1 MERLEDKPDIVGVIN
16 RPGGFPRNGGHKTYS
31 NIPYHRVETV
41 VEAKAMDGGDGRAQ
55 ATRYA
60 YKIQQARPDRPGLY
74 VLSIKPQHF
83 QVVFSSPIGP
93 VASEHTLWTDLNS
106 LCAYVYSLYDPPSG
120 HTLYDRTITWT
131 ERTDLSAPRW
141 TVQTAKGCH
150 TDARIT
156 FLGDPWA
163 RRTTVLR
170 VVKDDQPSVVIKEAF
185 VDCKRR
191 FKEADL
197 LEHVHK
203 DGYLHGVVL
212 HISSEIVKADG
223 RDIAFSRADGTMTR
237 IKYRIVF
244 ADTGYDLTI
253 AKSVNDLLKA
263 VYDALEGMSIHCLPH
278 G

>member
-1 MERLEDKPDIVGVIN
+1 MECLEDKHDIVGVID
-16 RPGGFPRNGGHKTYS
+16 RPGGYPRNGGNNTYS

-106 LCAYVYSLYDPPSG
+106 LCAYVYSLYNPPSD

-131 ERTDLSAPRW
+131 ERTDLSIPRW
-141 TVQTAKGCH
+141 TVQTENGCYI
-150 TDARIT
+150 DARIT

-163 RRTTVLR
+163 RRTTVFH
-170 VVKDDQPSVVIKEAF
+170 VV
-185 VDCKRR
+185 
-191 FKEADL
+191 
-197 LEHVHK
+197 
-203 DGYLHGVVL
+203 
-212 HISSEIVKADG
+212 
-223 RDIAFSRADGTMTR
+223 
-237 IKYRIVF
+237 
-244 ADTGYDLTI
+244 
-253 AKSVNDLLKA
+253 
-263 VYDALEGMSIHCLPH
+263 
-278 G
+278 